1 MDKRVISAHI
11 WRINVLEQ
19 VDQQQNRQMFTG
31 FWDCYLQTDG
41 ENSALS
47 SELPLF
53 PELETSQVSDSI
65 RCGLEVKIVEPK
77 NASHTVQD
85 QLLFPVKL
93 PIRVPIS
100 SELLCVQRSEPHF
113 LQLLSVFLKFVA
125 IWLLCFPAAS
135 LSLLPFCVLYNSHIT
150 PQWLV

>member
-1 MDKRVISAHI
+1 MLCARGKGTMDKRVISAHI

-93 PIRVPIS
+93 PIRVPRS

-113 LQLLSVFLKFVA
+113 LQL
-125 IWLLCFPAAS
+125 
-135 LSLLPFCVLYNSHIT
+135 
-150 PQWLV
+150 